1 MLISGAAGNR
11 RNEGEGLSLCKILA
25 ARVFALSIALPTTLP
40 ITLLMLASAPGF
52 AQTPVTGFVPPYEIV
67 RTVHAAGFDPLAP
80 PRREGTTYV
89 LRATDFRGILMRVV
103 VDART
108 GAIRDANRIVPGPG
122 FYGPGG
128 YGPGGYYGG
137 YGPGAYSPSLYG
149 PRSYGPETAPHAY
162 GPDASP
168 RPLGAGP
175 PSSEG
180 SADDM
185 TPPTETPPSR
195 IGTPGASPPEE
206 DVLAEPPQQQSARS
220 VVGAPLPRPRPAT
233 LAAAKPSQDERA
245 AATYNVSN
253 SKPVE
258 GKPDTK
264 PTDSKPRD
272 NQPDV
277 ATTAPAVPPKSPS
290 AKPGKASNLPAIN
303 D

>member
-1 MLISGAAGNR
+1 VR
-11 RNEGEGLSLCKILA
+11 PRILA
-25 ARVFALSIALPTTLP
+25 ARVFALSIALP
-40 ITLLMLASAPGF
+40 ITLLILASAPAF

-67 RTVHAAGFDPLAP
+67 RTVRAAGFDPLAP
-80 PRREGTTYV
+80 PLREGTTYV

-108 GAIRDANRIVPGPG
+108 GAIRDANRIVSGPG

-137 YGPGAYSPSLYG
+137 YGPGGYSPSLYG
-149 PRSYGPETAPHAY
+149 PRTYGPE
-162 GPDASP
+162 ASP

-175 PSSEG
+175 PSSEAF
-180 SADDM
+180 ADDM
-185 TPPTETPPSR
+185 TPPTEAPPSR
-195 IGTPGASPPEE
+195 IGTSGASPPEE

-220 VVGAPLPRPRPAT
+220 AIGPPLPRPRPAT
-233 LAAAKPSQDERA
+233 LAAAKPSQDEPA
-245 AATYNVSN
+245 APIESVSN
-253 SKPVE
+253 SKSVE
-258 GKPDTK
+258 GKPDSK
-264 PTDSKPRD
+264 PADSKPRD
-272 NQPDV
+272 SQPDV

>member
-1 MLISGAAGNR
+1 MHPR
-11 RNEGEGLSLCKILA
+11 ILA
-25 ARVFALSIALPTTLP
+25 ARVFALSIALPTTLQ
-40 ITLLMLASAPGF
+40 ITLLILASAPAF

-67 RTVHAAGFDPLAP
+67 RTVRAAGFDPLAP
-80 PRREGTTYV
+80 PLREGTTYV

-137 YGPGAYSPSLYG
+137 YGPGGYSPSFYG
-149 PRSYGPETAPHAY
+149 PRTYGPETAPHAY
-162 GPDASP
+162 GPDTSP

-175 PSSEG
+175 PSSEA

-185 TPPTETPPSR
+185 TPPTEAPPSR
-195 IGTPGASPPEE
+195 ISTPGASPPEE
-206 DVLAEPPQQQSARS
+206 DVLAEPPQQQSPRS
-220 VVGAPLPRPRPAT
+220 VGGPPLPRPRPAT
-233 LAAAKPSQDERA
+233 LAAAKPSQDEPA
-245 AATYNVSN
+245 AGTDNVSN

-258 GKPDTK
+258 RKLDGKPA
-264 PTDSKPRD
+264 DSKPADSKPAKPRD
-272 NQPDV
+272 SQPDI
-277 ATTAPAVPPKSPS
+277 ATTAPAAPPKSPT

>member
-1 MLISGAAGNR
+1 VHSR
-11 RNEGEGLSLCKILA
+11 ILA
-25 ARVFALSIALPTTLP
+25 AGVFALSIALPTTLP

-67 RTVHAAGFDPLAP
+67 RTVRAAGFDPLAP
-80 PRREGTTYV
+80 PLREGTTYV

-137 YGPGAYSPSLYG
+137 YGPGGYSPTLYG
-149 PRSYGPETAPHAY
+149 PRTYGPETAPHAY
-162 GPDASP
+162 GPEASP

-175 PSSEG
+175 PSS
-180 SADDM
+180 ADDM
-185 TPPTETPPSR
+185 TPTTEAPPSR
-195 IGTPGASPPEE
+195 IGTSGASPPEE
-206 DVLAEPPQQQSARS
+206 DVLAEPPQQRSARS
-220 VVGAPLPRPRPAT
+220 AVGPPLPRPRPAT
-233 LAAAKPSQDERA
+233 LAAAKPSQDEPA
-245 AATYNVSN
+245 APIDNVSN

-258 GKPDTK
+258 GKPDSK
-264 PTDSKPRD
+264 PADSKPRD
-272 NQPDV
+272 SQPDV
-277 ATTAPAVPPKSPS
+277 ATAAPAVPPKSPS